1 MIAAEI
7 MTKPVVGVAPGATLS
22 EAVGLMLRTGISGL
36 PVLDGSGK
44 LVGILTE
51 GDLLVRKELGT
62 AARRPRWLAALLS
75 PGRLAGEY
83 VHSHGSRVEELMT
96 RDVIT
101 VAPDTPLD
109 EIVALMTQ
117 KRVKRLPVMENDTV
131 VGIVSR
137 ADLLKALSRSLS
149 AKAPPSTRDD
159 STIRYAILD
168 ELKRE
173 SWAPIALIEVSVH
186 NGIAE
191 LSGSIFDERERLA
204 IQVAVENVPGV
215 RAVRDNLVFV
225 EPMSGMVIAPPPST
239 RSGVDQA
246 IH

>member
-7 MTKPVVGVAPGATLS
+7 MTKPVLGIAPDATLA

-36 PVLDGSGK
+36 PVLNGSGK
-44 LVGILTE
+44 LVGMLTE
-51 GDLLVRKELGT
+51 GDLLVRKELDT
-62 AARRPRWLAALLS
+62 TARRPRWLAALLS
-75 PGRLAGEY
+75 PGRLAEEY
-83 VHSHGSRVEELMT
+83 VHSHGSKVEELMT

-101 VAPDTPLD
+101 IAPDTPLD
-109 EIVALMTQ
+109 QIVALMTH
-117 KRVKRLPVMENDTV
+117 KRVKRLPVMENDALI
-131 VGIVSR
+131 GIVSR
-137 ADLLKALSRSLS
+137 ADLLKALSHSLS

-159 STIRYAILD
+159 ATIRYAILD

-173 SWAPIALIEVSVH
+173 SWAPIALIDVGVH

-191 LSGSIFDERERLA
+191 LSGSIFDERERQA
-204 IQVAVENVPGV
+204 IRVAVENVPGV

-225 EPMSGMVIAPPPST
+225 EPMSGMVIAPPPPT
-239 RSGVDQA
+239 GSGADQA